1 MRHTSPALILP
12 ASLSAAAALAIVL
25 ACAPAAPAQAA
36 CFADYQARRGGPVEL
51 HYGTIQIPDD
61 ACSEGAAARVVAQ
74 RIRADGWELLSVL
87 SVFGPDGLARRERDA
102 GAYHLRY

>member
-1 MRHTSPALILP
+1 MGHPSSAPLLALLV
-12 ASLSAAAALAIVL
+12 AALPL
-25 ACAPAAPAQAA
+25 GLAAPAQAA

-61 ACSEGAAARVVAQ
+61 ACSVGAAAPVVAG
-74 RIRADGWELLSVL
+74 RIGADGWQLLSVL
-87 SVFGPDGLARRERDA
+87 SVFGPEGLAQRERDA